1 MRTMRERVWAAAN
14 VQLETVVIDT
24 DTTVHTLYGNLN
36 YAQNERSERWF
47 RAAGAVRD

>member
-1 MRTMRERVWAAAN
+1 MTMKN
-14 VQLETVVIDT
+14 PPHPGIVVL
-24 DTTVHTLYGNLN
+24 HLN